1 MATKPRRWPR
11 VLAGIAS
18 SLVLVATG
26 VAGAGAVAYRNID
39 DNISAQNISPLLS
52 NRPSQATFEQ
62 GKPLNILVMGSDNR
76 IGQSEDSAYGSPT
89 AIEGARSDTTLLV
102 HISADR
108 KSAYAVSIPR
118 DTLVDIPACVDAN
131 GAPTQALKNTRFNE
145 AFSIGGA
152 ACTLRT
158 VEDLTGVYIDHFV
171 VVDFTG
177 FKGVVDALD
186 GVEVCVTKPVD
197 DPLSG
202 LKLPAGTS
210 VVKGEDALAFV
221 RARYTLGDGSDIS
234 RIDRQQAFLSS
245 AIRKA
250 TSLQVL
256 SNPVTA
262 YRVLDQATQSLTT
275 DPELASLANM
285 QELALSLSDMKPSEI
300 VFFTAPFVYNPD
312 GATVS
317 LDKPA
322 SELIWAAMRQDSP
335 WPPPATV
342 PQGQTE
348 PLHASPGDIK
358 VEVVNGTAIPGQA
371 QKVAAAMVKAGY
383 NVTGTGSYPTSD
395 AVKNRILYPA
405 GQEEAARTL
414 AYALQTD
421 DVRLDTT
428 LTGSTITV
436 VSGSA
441 FTTVLPVVA
450 EPLPAAASSATP
462 SPSASAS
469 TPSGTSETGLSA
481 DTVVCS

>member
-1 MATKPRRWPR
+1 MASKPRRWPR
-11 VLAGIAS
+11 VLAGIGSA
-18 SLVLVATG
+18 LVLTATG
-26 VAGAGAVAYRNID
+26 VAGAGAVAYRNLE

-62 GKPLNILVMGSDNR
+62 GQPLNILVMGSDNR
-76 IGQSEDSAYGSPT
+76 VGQSEDSVYGSPT
-89 AIEGARSDTTLLV
+89 EIEGARSDTTLLV

-108 KSAYAVSIPR
+108 QSAYAVSIPR
-118 DTLVDIPACVDAN
+118 DTLVDIPACMDEAGVATPAMKD
-131 GAPTQALKNTRFNE
+131 TRFNE
-145 AFSIGGA
+145 AFSNGGP
-152 ACTLRT
+152 ACTMKT
-158 VEDLTGVYIDHFV
+158 VEDLTGVFIDHFV

-186 GVEVCVTKPVD
+186 GVEVCVTKAVN

-210 VVKGEDALAFV
+210 VVRGEDALAFV

-234 RIDRQQAFLSS
+234 RIDRQQAFIAS

-250 TSLQVL
+250 TSMQVL
-256 SNPVTA
+256 SNPITA

-285 QELALSLSDMKPSEI
+285 QELALSMSGMKPSEI

-317 LDKPA
+317 LDKPQA
-322 SELIWAAMRQDSP
+322 EVIWAAMRQDSP

-342 PQGQTE
+342 PPGQTD
-348 PLHASPGDIK
+348 PLHASPAEIT
-358 VEVVNGTAIPGQA
+358 VQVLNGTAIPGQA
-371 QKVAAAMVKAGY
+371 QKVAAAMAKAGY

-395 AVKNRILYPA
+395 AVKTRILYPA

-414 AYALQTD
+414 AYSLQTD

-428 LTGSTITV
+428 LTGSGITV
-436 VSGSA
+436 VAGST
-441 FTTVLPVVA
+441 FTTVLPVVT
-450 EPLPAAASSATP
+450 EPDPAAASP
-462 SPSASAS
+462 SPSTSAS
-469 TPSGTSETGLSA
+469 PTPGSTESGLSA